1 MITEQGEDYATGC
14 LLDYIYIK
22 NHYPLIAADLSS
34 QKELDADPIQ
44 LKKTDFNGKYLSVY
58 FSVNSFR
65 KTQRNDVE
73 MFTRTCNSLMITEI
87 ADYEEPRIKFTN
99 K

>member
-14 LLDYIYIK
+14 LLDYKYIK

-44 LKKTDFNGKYLSVY
+44 LKKIDFNGNATDTS
-58 FSVNSFR
+58 NII
-65 KTQRNDVE
+65 
-73 MFTRTCNSLMITEI
+73 SL
-87 ADYEEPRIKFTN
+87 FFC
-99 K
+99 